1 MIRAAL
7 LLFISLA
14 TVSSSWCQSDLKKLS
29 GSGVAAFD
37 SKLKSHS
44 DATET
49 MIADFRQEK
58 SMEMLKNKM
67 VSKGVFKYKK
77 ADKIAFLYSQP
88 MVYHMVINN
97 QKLRILSNGKNQII
111 DLKNN
116 PVMREVRSLI
126 AASFLGN
133 LSQVGATY
141 KINYFG
147 NKNGIVVV
155 VVPQSKQLSSVITR
169 ITIYF
174 KGSDAE
180 IERLKIE
187 EGSGSVTEYIF
198 TNQRINTD
206 ITDEDFRIN

>member
-1 MIRAAL
+1 
-7 LLFISLA
+7 
-14 TVSSSWCQSDLKKLS
+14 
-29 GSGVAAFD
+29 
-37 SKLKSHS
+37 
-44 DATET
+44 
-49 MIADFRQEK
+49 
-58 SMEMLKNKM
+58 
-67 VSKGVFKYKK
+67 
-77 ADKIAFLYSQP
+77 
-88 MVYHMVINN
+88 
-97 QKLRILSNGKNQII
+97 
-111 DLKNN
+111 
-116 PVMREVRSLI
+116 MREVRSLI

-141 KINYFG
+141 MINYFG

-187 EGSGSVTEYIF
+187 EGSGSVTEYFF

>member
-29 GSGVAAFD
+29 GSEVAAFD
-37 SKLKSHS
+37 SKLKSRS

-49 MIADFRQEK
+49 MTADFRQEK

-88 MVYHMVINN
+88 MVYHMVINS

-141 KINYFG
+141 MINYFG
-147 NKNGIVVV
+147 NKSGIVVV

>member
-7 LLFISLA
+7 TLFLALA
-14 TVSSSWCQSDLKKLS
+14 TVSPLWSQSDLKKLS
-29 GSGVAAFD
+29 GSEVTAFD
-37 SKLKSHS
+37 SKLKSRS
-44 DATET
+44 QAIET
-49 MIADFRQEK
+49 LIADFRQEK

-77 ADKIAFLYSQP
+77 EDKIAFLYSQP
-88 MVYHMVINN
+88 MVYHMIING

-133 LSQVGATY
+133 LSQVGTTY
-141 KINYFG
+141 KISYFD
-147 NKNGIVVV
+147 NKGGVVVV
-155 VVPQSKQLSSVITR
+155 VVPQSRQLSSVITR

-174 KGSDAE
+174 KGSNAE

-187 EGSGSVTEYIF
+187 EGSGSATEYIF

-206 ITDEDFRIN
+206 LTDEDFRIN

>member
-1 MIRAAL
+1 
-7 LLFISLA
+7 
-14 TVSSSWCQSDLKKLS
+14 
-29 GSGVAAFD
+29 
-37 SKLKSHS
+37 
-44 DATET
+44 
-49 MIADFRQEK
+49 
-58 SMEMLKNKM
+58 
-67 VSKGVFKYKK
+67 
-77 ADKIAFLYSQP
+77 KIAFLYSQP
-88 MVYHMVINN
+88 MVYHMIING

-133 LSQVGATY
+133 LSQVGTTY
-141 KINYFG
+141 KISYFD
-147 NKNGIVVV
+147 NKSGVVVV

-169 ITIYF
+169 ITINF
-174 KGSDAE
+174 KGSNAE

-206 ITDEDFRIN
+206 LTDEDFRIN

>member
-14 TVSSSWCQSDLKKLS
+14 NVSSSWCQSDLKKLS
-29 GSGVAAFD
+29 GSEVAAFD
-37 SKLKSHS
+37 SKLKSRS

-49 MIADFRQEK
+49 MISDFRQEK

-88 MVYHMVINN
+88 MVYHMVINS

-206 ITDEDFRIN
+206 ITEEDFRIN

>member
-29 GSGVAAFD
+29 GSEVAAFD
-37 SKLKSHS
+37 SKLKSRS

-49 MIADFRQEK
+49 MTADFRQEK

-88 MVYHMVINN
+88 MVYHMVINS

>member
-7 LLFISLA
+7 TLFLALA
-14 TVSSSWCQSDLKKLS
+14 TVSHLWSQSDFKKLS
-29 GSGVAAFD
+29 DSEITAFD
-37 SKLKSHS
+37 NKLKSRS
-44 DATET
+44 QSTET
-49 MIADFRQEK
+49 LIADFRQEK

-67 VSKGVFKYKK
+67 VSKGVFKYKRE
-77 ADKIAFLYSQP
+77 DKIAFLYSQP
-88 MVYHMVINN
+88 MVYHMIING

>member
-1 MIRAAL
+1 
-7 LLFISLA
+7 
-14 TVSSSWCQSDLKKLS
+14 
-29 GSGVAAFD
+29 
-37 SKLKSHS
+37 
-44 DATET
+44 
-49 MIADFRQEK
+49 
-58 SMEMLKNKM
+58 MEMLKNKM
-67 VSKGVFKYKK
+67 VSKGVFKYKRE
-77 ADKIAFLYSQP
+77 DKIAFLYSQP
-88 MVYHMVINN
+88 MVYHMIING

-133 LSQVGATY
+133 LSQVGTTY
-141 KINYFG
+141 KISYFD
-147 NKNGIVVV
+147 NKSGVVVV

-174 KGSDAE
+174 KGSNAE

-206 ITDEDFRIN
+206 LTDEDFRIN

>member
-14 TVSSSWCQSDLKKLS
+14 TLSSSWCQSDLKKLS
-29 GSGVAAFD
+29 GSEVAAFD
-37 SKLKSHS
+37 SKLKSRS

-67 VSKGVFKYKK
+67 VSRGVFKYKK

-88 MVYHMVINN
+88 MVYHMVINS

>member
-7 LLFISLA
+7 TLFLSLA
-14 TVSSSWCQSDLKKLS
+14 TLSSLWSQSDLKKLS
-29 GSGVAAFD
+29 DSEVTAFD
-37 SKLKSHS
+37 SKLKSRS
-44 DATET
+44 QATET

-77 ADKIAFLYSQP
+77 EDKIAFLYSQP
-88 MVYHMVINN
+88 MVYHMIING

-141 KINYFG
+141 KISYFD
-147 NKNGIVVV
+147 NKGGVVVV
-155 VVPQSKQLSSVITR
+155 VVPQGRQLSSVITR

-174 KGSDAE
+174 KGSNAE
-180 IERLKIE
+180 IEKLKIE
-187 EGSGSVTEYIF
+187 EGSGSATEYIF

-206 ITDEDFRIN
+206 LTDEDFRIN